1 MKRFSDAAH
10 NGESDLLSTLDE
22 DLISLIAS
30 HILDGLKAFNLR
42 YGVWSHWLSQEEK
55 EEKELLPHYD
65 RVMQPY
71 SIFTVNRELKR
82 KLDLFA
88 YRERFRIFALISS
101 YRVWIST
108 KFYKRLL
115 LPTTPFFN
123 QRLLGKIMEENS
135 FYCLLKKASPKAI
148 KLVHTSLMQH
158 WKEALICAKKSARF
172 TLHGQYLT
180 VEYSLHDQDYKKI
193 LLTPMKHALI
203 ETCQCKF
210 CFDNQSLN
218 LAKREILLRF
228 VKYQRKVLYSEDEIS
243 DHIFAYLSK
252 NNSKF

>member
-1 MKRFSDAAH
+1 MKRFSDAAR
-10 NGESDLLSTLDE
+10 NAESDLLSTLDE

-30 HILDGLKAFNLR
+30 HILDGLKAYNDR
-42 YGVWSHWLSQEEK
+42 YGVWPHWLSQEEK
-55 EEKELLPHYD
+55 EMLPRYD

-71 SIFTVNRELKR
+71 SIFMVNRELR
-82 KLDLFA
+82 EKLDRFA
-88 YRERFRIFALISS
+88 YRERFRVFALSSS

-123 QRLLGKIMEENS
+123 QRLLGKMMKENS

-158 WKEALICAKKSARF
+158 WKEALICAKKSTGF
-172 TLHGQYLT
+172 TLHGQYLS
-180 VEYSLHDQDYKKI
+180 VEYSLHDEDYKKI

-228 VKYQRKVLYSEDEIS
+228 VKYQSKVLYSEDEIPE
-243 DHIFAYLSK
+243 HVWIYLSK
-252 NNSKF
+252 YNSKF